1 MSTAWAARLKLED
14 VASLGTVR
22 LEPGLSV
29 ALVKATETAAGAAW
43 LRGTEWSKEVEATV
57 RRLPLTGLY
66 QLLDDGQLIATGS
79 RVPSGY
85 IPKAQWVALSAWL
98 KLTVQPALM
107 AGNEPPPGVALRLVA
122 AVDFQ
127 DANVLVTSGAVW
139 RDYAIAAPAI
149 RLRPLSFALHQD
161 GRCVLLGH
169 PLPPLPGDRFVLNEA
184 ARVAVPAGFAW
195 SPAVPGVVLKQRLRL
210 HEHDLALMTNR
221 EAGLSI
227 ELVRAESF
235 VRAARSAARASVSAV
250 GEPADA

>member
-14 VASLGTVR
+14 ATALGAVR

-29 ALVKATETAAGAAW
+29 ALVKATETTAGAAW
-43 LRGTEWSKEVEATV
+43 LRGTDWSKEIEATV

-66 QLLDDGQLIATGS
+66 QLLDDGQLIATGT
-79 RVPSGY
+79 RVPRGQL
-85 IPKAQWVALSAWL
+85 PKAQWMSLSAWL

-107 AGNEPPPGVALRLVA
+107 AGNEPPPGVALRLVPA
-122 AVDFQ
+122 AEFH
-127 DANVLVTSGAVW
+127 DANVLVTTGAVW
-139 RDYAIAAPAI
+139 RQYAIAAPAI

-161 GRCVLLGH
+161 GRCVLLGQ
-169 PLPPLPGDRFVLNEA
+169 PLPPLPGERFVLDQA

-195 SPAVPGVVLKQRLRL
+195 SPAVLGLVLKQRLRL
-210 HEHDLALMTNR
+210 HDHDLALMTNS

-235 VRAARSAARASVSAV
+235 VRATRSAVRASVSAS